1 MTHHASAV
9 KFWKRLLYAA
19 TAVSVVC
26 NSAHAMLEKHTG
38 VLGIGVAGVL
48 AALPPLVF
56 FFIVEGIAKAVK
68 SGIGGVSY
76 VIGLLFAAAL
86 GAGAFV
92 ISFNSLYM
100 FARDWGVFD
109 EHLVFIFPA
118 LVDAV
123 MALSTYMLLAMGNKP
138 TKRAKKAKETV
149 VGDHAIARV
158 GLIPK
163 LRIRLFGGAATVP
176 TLPTTAHRQVIDT
189 PLSTPERQPD
199 DTTATPEPVID
210 RVSSTPL
217 PTPAVVAET
226 VADAAVADDIDAED
240 LAFAVMVR
248 ARAKVKSSPA
258 EVHRV
263 IEMLRATD
271 GNLSAAASAAGMK
284 SRDPARRIR
293 DALAEMEAE
302 PLALTA
308 VG

>member
-9 KFWKRLLYAA
+9 TFWKGLLYAA

-26 NSAHAMLEKHTG
+26 NSAHAMLEKNTD
-38 VLGIGVAGVL
+38 VLGVVVAGVL

-56 FFIVEGIAKAVK
+56 FFIVEGIARAVK

-123 MALSTYMLLAMGNKP
+123 MALSTYMLLAMGDKP
-138 TKRAKKAKETV
+138 TKRVKKPKESTSGV
-149 VGDHAIARV
+149 ASV
-158 GLIPK
+158 GLIPWLK
-163 LRIRLFGGAATVP
+163 VQFIGGAATVP
-176 TLPTTAHRQVIDT
+176 ALPEQ
-189 PLSTPERQPD
+189 
-199 DTTATPEPVID
+199 
-210 RVSSTPL
+210 PL
-217 PTPAVVAET
+217 PTPSTVQRAVPSHPEKPAMVDGGRAPVQRAVSGGQSSSVSRT
-226 VADAAVADDIDAED
+226 VSTAVTWTVDDADH
-240 LAFAVMVR
+240 LAGR
-248 ARAKVKSSPA
+248 
-258 EVHRV
+258 
-263 IEMLRATD
+263 LRAT
-271 GNLSAAASAAGMK
+271 GKTELPIETVTAILVGFAEGQSGRSLATAAGVSPTTAQTLKKAAAE
-284 SRDPARRIR
+284 
-293 DALAEMEAE
+293 LAAE
-302 PLALTA
+302 PALEA